1 MTMLRTRTLA
11 LMIAALPLAA
21 ACSRQAPATDPGH
34 DAADA
39 ATAGTAKARTVIGKA
54 VERQIEKARVELRQ
68 SNIQI
73 GGDGIDIDVNGHH
86 YGSHRNGDAD
96 GRPRAAI
103 TPAGDLLV
111 DGKAV
116 DVTPAQR
123 AMLLEYRG
131 QVIGV
136 AEAGMAI
143 GAKGADLAGDA
154 IGEAIGSIF
163 SGDTDKM
170 EKRVEAQ
177 AEKLQ
182 QEAMV
187 LCNQLPAMRASQQK
201 LAASLPAFKPYA
213 TMTQEDV
220 DDCAD
225 DIEDKGAWSK

>member
-1 MTMLRTRTLA
+1 MTMLRTSTFA
-11 LMIAALPLAA
+11 LMLAILPLAG
-21 ACSRQAPATDPGH
+21 ACSRQAPATDAG
-34 DAADA
+34 DAA
-39 ATAGTAKARTVIGKA
+39 ATKTAEARTVIGKA
-54 VERQIEKARVELRQ
+54 VQHEIEKARVELRKG
-68 SNIQI
+68 NIDI
-73 GGDGIDIDVNGHH
+73 GGDGINIDVNGHH
-86 YGSHRNGDAD
+86 YGRKGDDD
-96 GRPRAAI
+96 GRPHAAI

-111 DGKAV
+111 EGKAV

-123 AMLLEYRG
+123 TMLLEYRG
-131 QVIGV
+131 QVIGI

-177 AEKLQ
+177 ADKLK

-187 LCNQLPAMRASQQK
+187 LCARLPAMRATQQA

-213 TMTQEDV
+213 TMTQADV
-220 DDCAD
+220 DDCANG
-225 DIEDKGAWSK
+225 IEDKGVWSK